1 MTDGPSLRYD
11 GAGHVFEKCL
21 VAQRA
26 VTSRD
31 DILARLA
38 AQRDVLAAMGVASL
52 ALFGSAARGEMA
64 ASSDIDILVEFDG
77 PATFD
82 GYMDLKDYLQ
92 DLLGRPVDLATVN
105 ALKPALRARIAAE
118 IVYVA

>member
-1 MTDGPSLRYD
+1 
-11 GAGHVFEKCL
+11 

-38 AQRDVLAAMGVASL
+38 AQRDGLAAMGVASL

-64 ASSDIDILVEFDG
+64 ASSDIDILVEFERVG
-77 PATFD
+77 GLFEFVR
-82 GYMDLKDYLQ
+82 LKNYLEKT
-92 DLLGRPVDLATVN
+92 LGQTVDLVTPD
-105 ALKPALRARIAAE
+105 ALKPQLREKILRESIHAC
-118 IVYVA
+118 